1 MNLLSIDNEM
11 LFALLS
17 GKLSS
22 AINRKLYRSFRK
34 INIDIT
40 PEQWTVLY
48 YLWSKDGVTQ
58 QELCNVTFKDKPS
71 MTQPIVATT
80 MKAAL
85 NGLNEEEIETA
96 RILLNKVFNNVKISL
111 GD

>member
-48 YLWSKDGVTQ
+48 YLWSKDRRDVDF
-58 QELCNVTFKDKPS
+58 CVCRTFF
-71 MTQPIVATT
+71 
-80 MKAAL
+80 
-85 NGLNEEEIETA
+85 
-96 RILLNKVFNNVKISL
+96 RITFEYFYF
-111 GD
+111 

>member
-58 QELCNVTFKDKPS
+58 QELCNATFKDKPS
-71 MTQPIVATT
+71 MTRLIDNLEKQTG
-80 MKAAL
+80 
-85 NGLNEEEIETA
+85 NSFG
-96 RILLNKVFNNVKISL
+96 R
-111 GD
+111 

>member
-48 YLWSKDGVTQ
+48 YLWSTSHGHPQK
-58 QELCNVTFKDKPS
+58 
-71 MTQPIVATT
+71 
-80 MKAAL
+80 
-85 NGLNEEEIETA
+85 ETI
-96 RILLNKVFNNVKISL
+96 RS
-111 GD
+111 GP